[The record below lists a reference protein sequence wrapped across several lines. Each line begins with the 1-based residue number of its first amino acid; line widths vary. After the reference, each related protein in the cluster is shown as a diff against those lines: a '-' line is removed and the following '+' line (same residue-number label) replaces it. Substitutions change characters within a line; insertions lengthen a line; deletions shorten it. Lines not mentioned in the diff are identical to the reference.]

1 MGRIDPNLAG
11 GTGSAP
17 RARRRGLGAPGSATT
32 RTGLGAPGYAPRPFR
47 YTSGPMQK
55 QAWTWTTA
63 RLPQTA
69 RMARW
74 GHFGAPVVIF
84 PTAGGD
90 FEEIERFQLV
100 AALGELI
107 DGGRIKV
114 YSVDAIAAR
123 AWLAANTS
131 PQECV
136 RLEERYDSFLYEDVL
151 RRIRVDCQNDRIE
164 PILVGASI
172 GAAAAVSTLC
182 RHPDSFRAAI
192 GLSGVYTNVYGGG
205 YGGAHG
211 GSFGPNIGGNPEFGG
226 NLEFASLA
234 TLAGPQLDRLRQR
247 VIILGSGAGD
257 YENPAETKRLAD
269 TLGSKGV
276 ACRLELWGPTRD
288 HTWSTWRDM
297 LPRLLA
303 GQI

>member
-1 MGRIDPNLAG
+1 
-11 GTGSAP
+11 
-17 RARRRGLGAPGSATT
+17 
-32 RTGLGAPGYAPRPFR
+32 
-47 YTSGPMQK
+47 MQK

-63 RLPQTA
+63 RLPQAA

-107 DGGRIKV
+107 EGGRIKV
-114 YSVDAIAAR
+114 YSVDAVAAR
-123 AWLAANTS
+123 AWLAATTS

-136 RLEERYDSFLYEDVL
+136 RLQERYDSYLYEDVL
-151 RRIRVDCQNDRIE
+151 QHIRSDCQDDRIE
-164 PILVGASI
+164 PILAGASL
-172 GAAAAVSTLC
+172 GAASAVSTLC

-192 GLSGVYTNVYGGG
+192 GLSGVYTGLG
-205 YGGAHG
+205 
-211 GSFGPNIGGNPEFGG
+211 
-226 NLEFASLA
+226 EFARGCGESPARCSGPSPTEFLA
-234 TLAGPQLDRLRQR
+234 TLTGPQLERLRQR
-247 VIILGSGAGD
+247 AIIVGSGAGD
-257 YENPAETKRLAD
+257 YENPADSKRLAAAF
-269 TLGSKGV
+269 GSKGV
-276 ACRLELWGPTRD
+276 ACRLDLWGPTRD

-303 GQI
+303 EQL